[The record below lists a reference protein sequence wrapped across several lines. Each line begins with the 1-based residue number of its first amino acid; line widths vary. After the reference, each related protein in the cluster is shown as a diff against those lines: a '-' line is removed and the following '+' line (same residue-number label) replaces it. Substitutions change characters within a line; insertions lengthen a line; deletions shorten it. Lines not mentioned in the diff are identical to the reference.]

1 MLTGWSNLPEQLPIS
16 VWDTMG
22 WAENVYAM
30 GGLNL
35 LLDGHLDD
43 RFPLKSTGVRR
54 MWWTEVGWLFSGCRR
69 VLNRADYFLSLTV
82 TNLRKHTGVHTA
94 PDPG

>member
-1 MLTGWSNLPEQLPIS
+1 MLTGWSNLPELLPIS
-16 VWDTMG
+16 IWDTMG

-30 GGLNL
+30 GELNV

-54 MWWTEVGWLFSGCRR
+54 MWWTDGVALLQRR
-69 VLNRADYFLSLTV
+69 RFLNQALSSLSLTV
-82 TNLRKHTGVHTA
+82 TNLSKHTGVHTA